1 MLIRIVVILS
11 IISTF
16 LLSGCGG
23 GYRPDHHAND
33 ALSLEGRNVDELI
46 HEAAISKSP
55 IKENLQF
62 QAAELLMQRGDTS
75 KGLGLLFNLD
85 ATYLSDHNFAS
96 YTLIYAHWAV
106 EKDQTE
112 LTRRLLINDR
122 LEKLLPNLEATQS
135 IALYEMRADFFAHDR
150 QALRAITERMSLTPL
165 LMDDQQQE
173 HNNAVIW
180 SALQQLSNDEIQQL
194 NNNPANKQMA
204 GWIELTHIATAQELD
219 IDAQVSLLNEWLDRF
234 PHHPAAQHLPPEL
247 LLLQTAIKQRPQ
259 HVTLLLPLSGN
270 LQKAGEAVRDGF
282 MAAYYQ
288 AMRRHV
294 SLPEIRIMDSQQ
306 GGDFLK
312 LYDEAASGDTDLI
325 IGPLEKEKVALLQ
338 SKNRVAVPTLALND
352 VDSSDLKNKDAKTT
366 TNLYFFG
373 LNPEDEA
380 RQTATEARLNH
391 HERALVIAPAT
402 DWGQRV
408 SNAFFQEWQAQGG
421 TALGSVLFDAS
432 KDDYSDV
439 LQQALGITDSK
450 TRKQWLRQ
458 WSADTLEFEPRCRQ
472 DVDMIFLATRP
483 EQARQIKPLLSFH
496 YAGSIPVYAASSVYG
511 GQLDPEK
518 NADLNGIQLMVSP
531 WLFEKSELKAD
542 LDQTLSPDV
551 AFQSL
556 NAMGADAWRLHARL
570 LLLSSSEHSRLRGYT
585 GILRMDSHQRI
596 YRQQLWA
603 VMDQGKIALVPSL
616 VP

>member
-1 MLIRIVVILS
+1 VLIRVVIMLS

-23 GYRPDHHAND
+23 GYRPDHHANE
-33 ALSLEGRNVDELI
+33 ALTLEGRNIEELI

-55 IKENLQF
+55 IKENLQL
-62 QAAELLMQRGDTS
+62 QAVEVLMQRGDTS
-75 KGLGLLFNLD
+75 RGLELLFNLD
-85 ATYLSDHNFAS
+85 ATYLSDQNFAS

-112 LTRRLLINDR
+112 LTRHLLTNDR
-122 LEKLLPNLEATQS
+122 LEKLLPNLDATQS
-135 IALYEMRADFFAHDR
+135 IALYEMRADFFTHDR
-150 QALRAITERMSLTPL
+150 QTLRAITERMSLTPL
-165 LMDDQQQE
+165 LMDDQQQA

-180 SALQQLSNDEIQQL
+180 SALQQLSNEEIQQL
-194 NNNPANKQMA
+194 NNNPANKQMV

-219 IDAQVSLLNEWLDRF
+219 IDAQISLLNEWLDRF

-294 SLPEIRIMDSQQ
+294 SLPEIRIIDSQQ

-325 IGPLEKEKVALLQ
+325 IGPLEKEKVVLLQ
-338 SKNRVAVPTLALND
+338 SKSRVAVPTLALND
-352 VDSSDLKNKDAKTT
+352 VDNSDLKNKNVKTI

-421 TALGSVLFDAS
+421 TALGSVLFDTS

-439 LQQALGITDSK
+439 IQQALGIADSK

-496 YAGSIPVYAASSVYG
+496 YAGNIPVYAASSVYG

-518 NADLNGIQLMVSP
+518 NADLNGVQLMVSP
-531 WLFEKSELKAD
+531 WVFEKSELKAD
-542 LDQTLSPDV
+542 LDKNLLPDV

-556 NAMGADAWRLHARL
+556 NAIGADVWRLHSRL